1 MKNTILKHTLF
12 LIISLSI
19 IFSFA
24 ITSCGGGGGGGGGG
38 TAAGP
43 APSST
48 DDSSSGSGS
57 ASAAVPAA
65 PAPVPSALAE
75 ITSFSFTQADN
86 DVLNADLNGN
96 PQTVNDV
103 ASVQV
108 YYAFNSQ
115 QSQDFENL
123 KPVIEISA
131 GASISPEPDATQ
143 NFTSDVVYTVTAE
156 DGTTTKEWTVS
167 VQQTSPTQRKIE
179 YDTDEGSINCEAQG
193 VFNVEQGITLP
204 SRANVTKPNCY
215 FAGWMEE
222 SNGGQIVSGWGANER
237 QNDVSLKAYWKPAPY
252 IEGHNI
258 YANGIPVYVKNDG
271 GKTMVSFYDD
281 ETNEEIKLSDIN
293 ADAEYQD
300 LTGYTLYAGDSGN
313 TNASGIPPTDGS
325 ITMLGGTLSNIYGY
339 NRDGT
344 NLVGNVTIDIR
355 GGTVSTDVVGYNGG
369 TSNQPANTVLN
380 ISGNPTIGDKYD
392 NGIWLNSLTSQIV
405 TINGS
410 ISSNAEAITLIAN
423 HSNISEGTTVATFTS
438 GSADAG
444 KFKLLRDDTHR
455 TVNVNS
461 SGSNIVIIGSFEL
474 PDSTRVTWIGED
486 EFTIGTGN
494 VNSGGTIFS
503 VFADGGFLTVTET
516 TLTGARFDM
525 GIPLDNNNKEDG
537 YDSSLSTSKKYR
549 YIQFTSEAGNI
560 TAKNADTFLSKI
572 HFHTISGASVKV
584 RINLETVP
592 ITGNGYTL
600 NQDVFYLDGSFYKKS
615 AWFAT
620 GGKSWPEAYDEAK
633 AQTFNGLQGYLMTIT
648 SDAEN
653 KFVYDQIFKAEQEA
667 GKSPDDFGSW
677 IGGTRITP
685 RNGYD
690 ASTWGWDKDSL
701 NKSGKATWN
710 LVELNDSWA
719 WACGPEAGKVFY
731 TKAKYGANKNY
742 RAAGMYSS
750 WSNKTD
756 CELNGIEY
764 YYTDDV
770 EPNNGNNDPA
780 KKDAEYYT
788 QYTGRYVW
796 NDGHEKGN
804 GYSGSQK
811 RWQIHYYIVEFT
823 PYEATAYG
831 PGQRATK
838 TALHAEREYN
848 KN

>member
-12 LIISLSI
+12 LIITLSI

-48 DDSSSGSGS
+48 DNSSSGSS
-57 ASAAVPAA
+57 SSPAAA

-86 DVLNADLNGN
+86 ATLNADLNGN
-96 PQTVNDV
+96 PQTVNDA

-115 QSQDFENL
+115 QNEDFENL
-123 KPVIEISA
+123 KPVIEISE
-131 GASISPEPDATQ
+131 GATISPNPDETQ
-143 NFTSDVVYTVTAE
+143 NFTSNVVYTVTAE
-156 DGTTTKEWTVS
+156 DGTTSKEWTVS
-167 VQQTSPTQRKIE
+167 VLETNPTERTIT
-179 YDTDEGSINCEAQG
+179 YDPDGGSINCNAPG
-193 VFNVEQGITLP
+193 VFNVEQGMSRLP
-204 SRANVTKPNCY
+204 DGGNITKPNCY
-215 FAGWMEE
+215 FAGWIEE
-222 SNGGQIVSGWGANER
+222 SNGGQLVSGWGANQR
-237 QNDVSLKAYWKPAPY
+237 QNDVSLRAYWKPAPY

-293 ADAEYQD
+293 ATADYQN

-355 GGTVSTDVVGYNGG
+355 GGTVSTDVVGFNSG
-369 TSNQPANTVLN
+369 TSNQPANAVLTV
-380 ISGNPTIGDKYD
+380 SGNSTVGDKHD
-392 NGIWLNSLTSQIV
+392 NGVWLNSLTSQIV

-423 HSNISEGTTVATFTS
+423 HSNISEDTIVATFNNGT
-438 GSADAG
+438 ADAG
-444 KFKLLRDDTHR
+444 KFKLLRDDTHE
-455 TVNVNS
+455 TVNVNAY
-461 SGSNIVIIGSFEL
+461 GSNIITIGSFGL
-474 PDSTRVTWIGED
+474 PERITWIGEN
-486 EFTIGTGN
+486 EFTLGTGN
-494 VNSGGTIFS
+494 INSGGTIFS
-503 VFADGGFLTVTET
+503 VFADGGFLTVTDT
-516 TLTGARFDM
+516 DLPGANFDM
-525 GIPLDNNNKEDG
+525 GIPIDDSTYLENG
-537 YDSSLSTSKKYR
+537 YDDTLYANKKYR
-549 YIQFTSEAGNI
+549 YIQFTSESGNI
-560 TAKNADTFLSKI
+560 TAQNADNYLSNI
-572 HFHTISGASVKV
+572 HFYTINRSSVKV

-592 ITGNGYTL
+592 ISGTDPATGTSYTL

-615 AWFAT
+615 ARFNT
-620 GGKSWPEAYDEAK
+620 GGKSWPEAYNEAK

-653 KFVYDQIFKAEQEA
+653 KFIYDQVFKGMAA
-667 GKSPDDFGSW
+667 DNVGSW
-677 IGGTRITP
+677 IGGTRIKP

-690 ASTWGWDKDSL
+690 ATTWGWDETSL
-701 NKSGKATWN
+701 NSSGKATCWN
-710 LVELNDSWA
+710 ANEVNDYWA

-731 TKAKYGANKNY
+731 TKAKYVEGQNY
-742 RAAGMYSS
+742 RAPGMYSS
-750 WSNKTD
+750 WSNKKD
-756 CELNGIEY
+756 CALNGIEY
-764 YYTDDV
+764 HYTDDV
-770 EPNNGNNDPA
+770 EPNNGGKNPA
-780 KKDAEYYT
+780 TERQEYYT

-804 GYSGSQK
+804 GYSTGQG

-823 PYEATAYG
+823 PYEATQYG
-831 PGQRATK
+831 PGQRALK
-838 TALHAEREYN
+838 TALHAEREYHRN
-848 KN
+848 